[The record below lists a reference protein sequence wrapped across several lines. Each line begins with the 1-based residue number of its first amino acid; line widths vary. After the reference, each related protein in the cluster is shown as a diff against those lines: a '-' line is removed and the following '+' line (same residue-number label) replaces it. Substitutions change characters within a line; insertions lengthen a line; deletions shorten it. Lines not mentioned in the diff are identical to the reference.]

1 MLILIIKLK
10 FQNTPVVDNT
20 KEEDKQGNNGSLTG
34 LAKGI
39 INVVELVSNILNKVV
54 EVSFL
59 ENVPQVQIE
68 FRLQEIGLQTHGIRH
83 VSN

>member
-1 MLILIIKLK
+1 VFFFVVCQNKMLILIIKLK

-59 ENVPQVQIE
+59 ENVLQVQI
-68 FRLQEIGLQTHGIRH
+68 
-83 VSN
+83 